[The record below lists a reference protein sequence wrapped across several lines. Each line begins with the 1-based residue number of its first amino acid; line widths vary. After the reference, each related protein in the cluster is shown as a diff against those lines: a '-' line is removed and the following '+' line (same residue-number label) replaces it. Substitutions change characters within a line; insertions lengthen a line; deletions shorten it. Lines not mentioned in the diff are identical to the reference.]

1 MSSKVVLTVQS
12 CDAILFDILLML
24 RGGILLQSF
33 EKLLVV
39 GGDMWQNC
47 ILQHIIP
54 HCHSTVRISV

>member
-39 GGDMWQNC
+39 GGDM
-47 ILQHIIP
+47 
-54 HCHSTVRISV
+54 